1 MILAPFAFSS
11 FSTLLLFIFLQLST
25 AVGAPRQ
32 TNGST
37 RPRLIRNLRSNTVE
51 TRKIRHITKQR
62 VDATV
67 DHYDGTPPMEE
78 QFFHAQ
84 AIFAVNQK
92 AVRPQQQTACAEEK
106 IEAALA
112 APVAAPAAAP
122 VLGPPDAPKAEN
134 LDDSFELMFESQEDD
149 WNSQYDMSFAKR
161 QMKTNFLPS
170 KIVVMPPP
178 QEMQNKLD
186 QTSRENEI
194 RIFKEERKND
204 GKVIYCE
211 EKKVPEKAQET
222 VISAS
227 QSLVNNSIDQYR
239 EMASERRQAYLSFL
253 NREEEASAEF
263 FTKIRHGRT

>member
-1 MILAPFAFSS
+1 M
-11 FSTLLLFIFLQLST
+11 
-25 AVGAPRQ
+25 
-32 TNGST
+32 
-37 RPRLIRNLRSNTVE
+37 E

-67 DHYDGTPPMEE
+67 DHYEGTPPMEE

-92 AVRPQQQTACAEEK
+92 AVRPQQQTAY
-106 IEAALA
+106 AA
-112 APVAAPAAAP
+112 VAAP
-122 VLGPPDAPKAEN
+122 VLPAPPEEAPEAAPEAAPAPGPTDALAVPDHDTPMVLEPKIDEAEN
-134 LDDSFELMFESQEDD
+134 LDDSFELMFQSQEDD

-170 KIVVMPPP
+170 KIVVLPPP
-178 QEMQNKLD
+178 QEMQNKLE
-186 QTSRENEI
+186 QKSRENEI

-211 EKKVPEKAQET
+211 EKKVQKVPKKAEET
-222 VISAS
+222 VTSAS
-227 QSLVNNSIDQYR
+227 QSLVNNAIDQYR

-253 NREEEASAEF
+253 NREEEAAAEF